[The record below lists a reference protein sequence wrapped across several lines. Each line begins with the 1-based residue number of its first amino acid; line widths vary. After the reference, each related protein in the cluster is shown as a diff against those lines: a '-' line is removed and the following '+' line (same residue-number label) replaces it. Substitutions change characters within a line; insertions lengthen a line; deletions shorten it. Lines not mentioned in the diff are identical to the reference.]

1 MLRESLRKCVFMCRR
16 CICLS
21 GADNSLLFYTF
32 ARISELF
39 MCYQSNM
46 DKKYNKF
53 RLALGIILLTLIL
66 DQVIKIVVKTNMYY
80 GQHIPVTNWFYIA
93 FIENNGMAFGMQVM
107 PKAVQTLMR
116 LVFSGFILWYIWL
129 LVKAHFKTGYIVC
142 ISLIFAG
149 AVGNV
154 IDSIF
159 YGAIFS
165 QSTPMDIA
173 TFVPAGQGYADWLY
187 GRVVDMFYFP
197 LFEFDWPSWMPFV
210 GGEHFI
216 FFSPVF
222 NLADAA
228 ISCGTIAVLLFYSH
242 TFGES
247 FALFKKKD

>member
-1 MLRESLRKCVFMCRR
+1 
-16 CICLS
+16 
-21 GADNSLLFYTF
+21 
-32 ARISELF
+32 

-53 RLALGIILLTLIL
+53 WLALGIILLTLIL

-129 LVKAHFKTGYIVC
+129 LVKARFKTGYIVC

-197 LFEFDWPSWMPFV
+197 LFGRRGCLLWAGSISFSSVPSSTWPMRPSAAVPLPCCCSTRIRSARV
-210 GGEHFI
+210 LRCSRRKI
-216 FFSPVF
+216 DFFS
-222 NLADAA
+222 
-228 ISCGTIAVLLFYSH
+228 LF
-242 TFGES
+242 
-247 FALFKKKD
+247 L

>member
-1 MLRESLRKCVFMCRR
+1 
-16 CICLS
+16 
-21 GADNSLLFYTF
+21 
-32 ARISELF
+32 

-53 RLALGIILLTLIL
+53 WLALGIILLTLIL

-129 LVKAHFKTGYIVC
+129 LVKARFKTGYIVC

-173 TFVPAGQGYADWLY
+173 T
-187 GRVVDMFYFP
+187 
-197 LFEFDWPSWMPFV
+197 WPSWMPFV

-247 FALFKKKD
+247 FALFK

>member
-1 MLRESLRKCVFMCRR
+1 
-16 CICLS
+16 
-21 GADNSLLFYTF
+21 
-32 ARISELF
+32 
-39 MCYQSNM
+39 MCYPNIM
-46 DKKYNKF
+46 DKKYNRF
-53 RLALGIILLTLIL
+53 WLAVGIIVLTLFL
-66 DQVIKIVVKTNMYY
+66 DQLIKIEVKTHMYY
-80 GQHIPVTNWFYIA
+80 GQSIRITDWFYIA

-116 LVFSGFILWYIWL
+116 LVFSGVILWYVWRL
-129 LVKAHFKTGYIVC
+129 AKARFKMGYIAC
-142 ISLIFAG
+142 IALIFAG

-165 QSTPMDIA
+165 ESTRMSIA
-173 TFVPAGQGYADWLY
+173 TFVPVGQGYTDWLY

-210 GGEHFI
+210 AGKHFI

-228 ISCGTIAVLLFYSH
+228 ISCGTIAVLLFYSR

>member
-1 MLRESLRKCVFMCRR
+1 
-16 CICLS
+16 
-21 GADNSLLFYTF
+21 
-32 ARISELF
+32 
-39 MCYQSNM
+39 M

-53 RLALGIILLTLIL
+53 WLALGIILLTLIL

-80 GQHIPVTNWFYIA
+80 GEHIRITNWFYIA

-107 PKAVQTLMR
+107 PKALQTLMR
-116 LVFSGFILWYIWL
+116 LVFSGVILWYIWRL
-129 LVKAHFKTGYIVC
+129 AKAQFKTGYLVC

-165 QSTPMDIA
+165 ESTRMSVA

-197 LFEFDWPSWMPFV
+197 LFEFNWPSWMPFV

-216 FFSPVF
+216 LISFLFFYRSM
-222 NLADAA
+222 A
-228 ISCGTIAVLLFYSH
+228 IPIFFMRKQAFMFCATPGRRR
-242 TFGES
+242 
-247 FALFKKKD
+247 

>member
-1 MLRESLRKCVFMCRR
+1 
-16 CICLS
+16 
-21 GADNSLLFYTF
+21 
-32 ARISELF
+32 
-39 MCYQSNM
+39 M

-53 RLALGIILLTLIL
+53 WLALGIILLTLIL

-129 LVKAHFKTGYIVC
+129 LVKAHFKT
-142 ISLIFAG
+142 
-149 AVGNV
+149 
-154 IDSIF
+154 